1 MRVFLIEDNDLCPK
15 KMQIHR
21 KRKKKVIRH
30 IIDHLEISS
39 DDSDEE

>member
-1 MRVFLIEDNDLCPK
+1 MGLFFTEDDDLCLK

-21 KRKKKVIRH
+21 KRKKKMIGY